1 VSAAVTGRVAGKVAF
16 ITGAGRGQGRS
27 HAIRLAEEGADIIA
41 VDICQDYATVG
52 YGMATPAD
60 LAETVKAVE
69 ALDRRIIASP
79 ADVRDAA
86 ALKAA
91 VDDGVA
97 QLGRLDIVCAN
108 AGICTIQSWDE
119 VTPQV
124 WQDTLDTNL
133 TGVWNT
139 MVAATPHLIAAG
151 GGSIIC
157 TSSTAGIKGLP
168 YLAPYV
174 AAKHG
179 VVGIAKT
186 MANELAVHKIRVNTV
201 HPTGVDTPMGSG
213 LGGLEALIARD
224 PNLGPIYMN
233 ALPVESVQ
241 PRDISHAVLFL
252 ASDEAQYVTGLEFT
266 VDAGN
271 TIRLSEGELNQWQAE
286 WKARSPSSPGPRAA
300 RAAATRSGWPKKAPT
315 SSRWTGAARSARC
328 PTAWPRRRTWPRPS
342 RTSRRWT
349 AASWPARPTSAT
361 TARSRPPSM
370 MASRS
375 SVGWTSCR
383 PTPASS
389 ASPRWR
395 RWATPSGRT

>member
-1 VSAAVTGRVAGKVAF
+1 MAGRVAGKVAF
-16 ITGAGRGQGRS
+16 ITGAARGQGRS

-41 VDICQDYATVG
+41 IDICRDYDDVG
-52 YGMATPAD
+52 YPLASEAD

-69 ALDRRIIASP
+69 ALDRRIVASV
-79 ADVRDAA
+79 ADVRDAG
-86 ALKAA
+86 ALRTA

-97 QLGRLDIVCAN
+97 QLGRLDIVSAN
-108 AGICTIQSWDE
+108 AGICTIQTWDE

-139 MVAATPHLIAAG
+139 MVVSVPHLIAAG

-179 VVGIAKT
+179 VVGIART
-186 MANELAVHKIRVNTV
+186 MANELASHKIRVNTV

-213 LGGLEALIARD
+213 LGGLEQLIGRD

-233 ALPVESVQ
+233 TLPVEMVD
-241 PRDISHAVLFL
+241 PRDISNAVLFL
-252 ASDEAQYVTGLEFT
+252 ASDEARYVTGLEFT

-271 TIRLSEGELNQWQAE
+271 TIR
-286 WKARSPSSPGPRAA
+286 
-300 RAAATRSGWPKKAPT
+300 
-315 SSRWTGAARSARC
+315 
-328 PTAWPRRRTWPRPS
+328 
-342 RTSRRWT
+342 
-349 AASWPARPTSAT
+349 
-361 TARSRPPSM
+361 
-370 MASRS
+370 
-375 SVGWTSCR
+375 
-383 PTPASS
+383 
-389 ASPRWR
+389 
-395 RWATPSGRT
+395 

>member
-1 VSAAVTGRVAGKVAF
+1 MTGRVAGKVAF
-16 ITGAGRGQGRS
+16 ITGAGRGQGRA

-41 VDICQDYATVG
+41 VDIGRDYDTVG
-52 YGMATPAD
+52 YPMATAED

-69 ALDRRIIASP
+69 ALDRRIIATQ

-97 QLGRLDIVCAN
+97 QLGHLDIVSAN
-108 AGICTIQSWDE
+108 AGICTVQTWDE
-119 VTPQV
+119 VTPAV
-124 WQDTLDTNL
+124 WQDTIDTNL

-139 MVAATPHLIAAG
+139 MVVSAPHLIAAG

-186 MANELAVHKIRVNTV
+186 MANELARYKIRVNTV
-201 HPTGVDTPMGSG
+201 HPTGVDTPMGTG
-213 LGGLEALIARD
+213 LGGLESLIARD

-233 ALPVESVQ
+233 TLPVETVDA
-241 PRDISHAVLFL
+241 RDISNAVLFL
-252 ASDEAQYVTGLEFT
+252 ASDEARYVTGLEFT

-271 TIRLSEGELNQWQAE
+271 TIR
-286 WKARSPSSPGPRAA
+286 
-300 RAAATRSGWPKKAPT
+300 
-315 SSRWTGAARSARC
+315 
-328 PTAWPRRRTWPRPS
+328 
-342 RTSRRWT
+342 
-349 AASWPARPTSAT
+349 
-361 TARSRPPSM
+361 
-370 MASRS
+370 
-375 SVGWTSCR
+375 
-383 PTPASS
+383 
-389 ASPRWR
+389 
-395 RWATPSGRT
+395 

>member
-1 VSAAVTGRVAGKVAF
+1 MAGRVAGKVAF

-41 VDICQDYATVG
+41 VDICRDYGTVP
-52 YGMATPAD
+52 YAMATEAD

-69 ALDRRIIASP
+69 ALDRRIVATR

-86 ALKAA
+86 ALRGA

-97 QLGRLDIVCAN
+97 QLGRLDIVSAN
-108 AGICTIQSWDE
+108 AGICTVQSWDE
-119 VTPQV
+119 VTPAV

-139 MVAATPHLIAAG
+139 MVVSVPHLIAAG

-179 VVGIAKT
+179 VVGIART
-186 MANELAVHKIRVNTV
+186 MANELAIHKIRVNTV
-201 HPTGVDTPMGSG
+201 HPTGVDTPMGTG
-213 LGGLEALIARD
+213 LGGLESLIGRD

-233 ALPVESVQ
+233 TLPVEIVDA
-241 PRDISHAVLFL
+241 RDISNAVLFL
-252 ASDEAQYVTGLEFT
+252 ASDEARYVTGLEFT

-271 TIRLSEGELNQWQAE
+271 TIR
-286 WKARSPSSPGPRAA
+286 
-300 RAAATRSGWPKKAPT
+300 
-315 SSRWTGAARSARC
+315 
-328 PTAWPRRRTWPRPS
+328 
-342 RTSRRWT
+342 
-349 AASWPARPTSAT
+349 
-361 TARSRPPSM
+361 
-370 MASRS
+370 
-375 SVGWTSCR
+375 
-383 PTPASS
+383 
-389 ASPRWR
+389 
-395 RWATPSGRT
+395 